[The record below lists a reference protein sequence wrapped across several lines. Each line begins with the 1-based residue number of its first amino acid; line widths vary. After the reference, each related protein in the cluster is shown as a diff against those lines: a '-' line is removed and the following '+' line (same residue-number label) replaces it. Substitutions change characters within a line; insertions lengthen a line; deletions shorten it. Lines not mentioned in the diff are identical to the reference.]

1 MFHLSLSLSLYLYF
15 NNLCV
20 LCVKRSSSSLNYLLL
35 NDNKF
40 TGTLPATITNLT
52 ELVGLSLQG
61 NNSDMFNVMV

>member
-1 MFHLSLSLSLYLYF
+1 
-15 NNLCV
+15 
-20 LCVKRSSSSLNYLLL
+20 LLL